1 MAGWAAAAGAAAD
14 IFGGWL
20 KGKSSAKAARL
31 QHRRNVDAYKHRF
44 QWQTEDMRKAGLN
57 PMLSAFSGQ
66 AGNVAGSSI
75 AESGQ
80 MGAAVMGATAKGLAA
95 RQATA
100 TIQNTDANTAK
111 QEQEQ
116 SEPEYRNR
124 EKEAQIAL
132 ASAQAAKVAAETP
145 GAAAK
150 QNAESA
156 DRNASAA
163 LNSARATNEQAVRTR
178 DRAIGKVYQLPER
191 GMDWLNDQMNR
202 SLDTPRKR

>member
-1 MAGWAAAAGAAAD
+1 MAGWSAAASAGAN
-14 IFGGWL
+14 IFGGWIG
-20 KGKSSAKAARL
+20 GKSSAKAARA
-31 QHRRNVDAYKHRF
+31 QHKRNVDAYKHRF
-44 QWQTEDMRKAGLN
+44 QWQVKDMRKAGLN
-57 PMLSAFSGQ
+57 PMLSALSGQ
-66 AGNVAGSSI
+66 AGNVAGSSM

-80 MGAAVMGATAKGLAA
+80 LGAAVMGATAKGLAA

-100 TIQNTDANTAK
+100 TIENTDANTAK
-111 QEQEQ
+111 QQQEQ

-150 QNAESA
+150 QNAEAA

-163 LNSARATNEQAVRTR
+163 LNSARATNEEAIRTR
-178 DRAIGKVYQLPER
+178 DRTIGKVYQLPER
-191 GMDWLNDQMNR
+191 GMDWINKQMNR
-202 SLDTPRKR
+202 SLETPRKR